1 MQYILMDL
9 DGTLTNPKLGITK
22 SVQYALRSFGIE
34 TEDLDTL
41 TRHIG
46 PPIKTGFMEYYD
58 FTDEQADLAV
68 KKYREYFI
76 MNGGKQFEGKSFTER
91 QFAGREFAG

>member
-46 PPIKTGFMEYYD
+46 PPIKTGFMEYS
-58 FTDEQADLAV
+58 
-68 KKYREYFI
+68 
-76 MNGGKQFEGKSFTER
+76 GGEKIQGVFYTIR
-91 QFAGREFAG
+91 N